1 MKLTKV
7 ISAKIQGAV
16 SYVKYLGLGKSDVQ
30 ETPQVSP
37 YGIDSAPIKDMV
49 GLYVET
55 GVKGE
60 NVLIGYIFKSAVA
73 LPGEIKLYSQNE
85 AGVEQAFIHLKNDG
99 DIYFKGD
106 DDRLVRYS
114 KLKDA
119 LDEIEGKLNDH
130 IEHWNSWCNTYVPGS
145 PTTVG
150 LPATAIS
157 LVSTP
162 SAANIDAAKIDAL
175 RCALDD

>member
-7 ISAKIQGAV
+7 ISAKIQGAI

-30 ETPQVSP
+30 ETPQISP

-60 NVLIGYIFKSAVA
+60 NVLIGYIFKNAVA
-73 LPGEIKLYSQNE
+73 LPGEIKLYSQND
-85 AGVEQAFIHLKNDG
+85 AGVEQAFIHLKNNG

-106 DDRLVRYS
+106 DDNLVRWG
-114 KLKDA
+114 A
-119 LDEIEGKLNDH
+119 LNTAQEEIVDKLNEL
-130 IEHWNSWCNTYVPGS
+130 IGSWNSWCNAYVPGS
-145 PTTVG
+145 PVFTG
-150 LPATAIS
+150 LPATAVS
-157 LVSTP
+157 LVVNPTT
-162 SAANIDAAKIDAL
+162 ANISAAKIEAL
-175 RCALDD
+175 KCAQDD